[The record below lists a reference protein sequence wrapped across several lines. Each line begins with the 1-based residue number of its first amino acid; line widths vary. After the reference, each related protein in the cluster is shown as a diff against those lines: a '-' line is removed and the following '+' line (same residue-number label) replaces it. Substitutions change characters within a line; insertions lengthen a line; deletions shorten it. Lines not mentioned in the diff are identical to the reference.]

1 MYIHTYRISG
11 VPIYMFVLRCIYI
24 STYTRRV
31 SDLDIGAATFEDF
44 LVRAEGSRK
53 YQEIEKLTEGDCVT
67 VSGFKEAEMQQLYL
81 FPTCQTFLS

>member
-1 MYIHTYRISG
+1 M
-11 VPIYMFVLRCIYI
+11 YI

-44 LVRAEGSRK
+44 LARAEGSRK
-53 YQEIEKLTEGDCVT
+53 YQEITEGDCVT

-81 FPTCQTFLS
+81 FPTCQAFLS